1 MKRLAY
7 VMLPL
12 LLVGLLST
20 PVAAQSGMKAHDSFV
35 LKGGKWMMTMGGKTM
50 PLDKDVTL
58 ANGDMVMRDG
68 TMMMKDG
75 STMKMQEGQRV
86 MMDGHM
92 APAGKGATP
101 AGKGKGKMPMKKGNM
116 GKMKM

>member
-7 VMLPL
+7 FVLPFL
-12 LLVGLLST
+12 FTGLLST
-20 PVAAQSGMKAHDSFV
+20 PAAAQPGMKAHDSYV
-35 LKGGKWMMTMGGKTM
+35 LQGGKMMMTMGGKTM

-58 ANGDMVMRDG
+58 SNGDMVMRDG
-68 TMMMKDG
+68 TMMKDG
-75 STMKMQEGQRV
+75 TTMKLQEGQRV

-92 APAGKGATP
+92 APAGKAGGKS
-101 AGKGKGKMPMKKGNM
+101 AGKKPAMKRGM

>member
-1 MKRLAY
+1 
-7 VMLPL
+7 MLT
-12 LLVGLLST
+12 LVLTGLLST
-20 PVAAQSGMKAHDSFV
+20 PAAAQSGMKAHDSFV

-68 TMMMKDG
+68 TMMSKDG
-75 STMKMQEGQRV
+75 TIRKLQEGQRV
-86 MMDGHM
+86 RMDGHLTSTGTG
-92 APAGKGATP
+92 ATSAGKS
-101 AGKGKGKMPMKKGNM
+101 AGKKPLKQASM

>member
-1 MKRLAY
+1 
-7 VMLPL
+7 MLIL
-12 LLVGLLST
+12 MLTGLLST
-20 PVAAQSGMKAHDSFV
+20 PAAAQSGMKAHDSFV

-68 TMMMKDG
+68 TMMRKDG
-75 STMKMQEGQRV
+75 TSMKMQEGQRV
-86 MMDGHM
+86 MMDGHL
-92 APAGKGATP
+92 TP
-101 AGKGKGKMPMKKGNM
+101 AGTGATSAGKSAGKKPLNQGGM

>member
-7 VMLPL
+7 IILPL
-12 LLVGLLST
+12 LLTGLLST
-20 PVAAQSGMKAHDSFV
+20 PASAQSGMKAHDSYV

-58 ANGDMVMRDG
+58 TNGDMVMLDG

-75 STMKMQEGQRV
+75 STMKMKEGQRV

-92 APAGKGATP
+92 GPAGKA
-101 AGKGKGKMPMKKGNM
+101 KGKKPMKQKSMGNM
-116 GKMKM
+116 KM

>member
-7 VMLPL
+7 TMLPL
-12 LLVGLLST
+12 LLTALLST
-20 PVAAQSGMKAHDSFV
+20 PASAQSGTKAHDSYV

-58 ANGDMVMRDG
+58 TNGDMVMRDG

-75 STMKMQEGQRV
+75 STMKMHEGQRV

-92 APAGKGATP
+92 APAGKAGGKS
-101 AGKGKGKMPMKKGNM
+101 AGKKAMMKRGM